1 VKRAGSGSGR
11 SSNFFPLR
19 GRFFLTHGSVYMS
32 VCRSPFPK
40 LRTHARTPTHL
51 PVVSKIPKAPSLSL
65 SHSSLF
71 PKHLLGGPGFLKW
84 APISVALWSASPPA
98 GKAELVERER
108 EREREREHPRSR
120 HLYYN
125 QTSTKPVQ
133 YNATDRQTDR
143 APTLSLSLSHCSS
156 GRDQY
161 SGRLGVGRC
170 WPRPFRQAAITTT
183 ARKRARMV
191 ASGKVFAYRIDARTA
206 RLASERQ
213 V

>member
-1 VKRAGSGSGR
+1 VKRVGSGSGR

-51 PVVSKIPKAPSLSL
+51 PVVPKIPKAPSLSL

-108 EREREREHPRSR
+108 ERERERESIPALDIYTTTRRRQS
-120 HLYYN
+120 
-125 QTSTKPVQ
+125 Q
-133 YNATDRQTDR
+133 YNITLLTGKQTE
-143 APTLSLSLSHCSS
+143 PPPSLSHSHTAAV
-156 GRDQY
+156 GEINILGGWELGDAGQ
-161 SGRLGVGRC
+161 GRLG
-170 WPRPFRQAAITTT
+170 RQP
-183 ARKRARMV
+183 
-191 ASGKVFAYRIDARTA
+191 
-206 RLASERQ
+206 
-213 V
+213 